1 MKTLYTNEI
10 SRRRIVTLAAAGAG
24 ALLSSPGSQAA
35 TANAVKGMIDVH
47 RHIGPPPNSG
57 RGAGGG
63 TPWTPEIAVEEM
75 DRNGIATGIGFPGPI
90 AISTDLERGRRQAR
104 EYNEYGTQI
113 GKDHRGRFGLFAA
126 LPMHDVDGSLKEI
139 EYALDTLKADG
150 FGISTS
156 YGEMWLGDAKL
167 RPMFEE
173 MNRRKAVVF
182 VHPNDAPCCTPSTLT
197 YETRPMSGAWIEWPM
212 NTARTILSLMVNG
225 NLRQLPDVRFIFCHA
240 GGVMPLLISRLAGF
254 TDWPAI
260 GPEKLHEMFPNGI
273 EAEFRTLYF
282 EGAQGY
288 APENMQALMK
298 LVPASHILFGTDYNR
313 FPISH
318 SVRRFN
324 DLKLPATIRRAI
336 GRENA
341 TALLPRWKV

>member
-1 MKTLYTNEI
+1 
-10 SRRRIVTLAAAGAG
+10 
-24 ALLSSPGSQAA
+24 
-35 TANAVKGMIDVH
+35 
-47 RHIGPPPNSG
+47 
-57 RGAGGG
+57 
-63 TPWTPEIAVEEM
+63 
-75 DRNGIATGIGFPGPI
+75 
-90 AISTDLERGRRQAR
+90 
-104 EYNEYGTQI
+104 
-113 GKDHRGRFGLFAA
+113 
-126 LPMHDVDGSLKEI
+126 
-139 EYALDTLKADG
+139 
-150 FGISTS
+150 
-156 YGEMWLGDAKL
+156 
-167 RPMFEE
+167 
-173 MNRRKAVVF
+173 
-182 VHPNDAPCCTPSTLT
+182 
-197 YETRPMSGAWIEWPM
+197 
-212 NTARTILSLMVNG
+212 
-225 NLRQLPDVRFIFCHA
+225 
-240 GGVMPLLISRLAGF
+240 MPLLISRLAGF